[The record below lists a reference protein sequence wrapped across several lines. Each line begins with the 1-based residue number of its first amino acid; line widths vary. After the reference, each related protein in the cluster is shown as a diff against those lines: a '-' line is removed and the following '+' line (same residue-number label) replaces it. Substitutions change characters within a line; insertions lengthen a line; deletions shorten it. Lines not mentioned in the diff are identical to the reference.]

1 MRTLLYFRIKD
12 LAMARLAQTALRGIA
27 GSSNLIGGPW
37 FSQNGDQ
44 PVEELPTVD
53 KAHTSYRE
61 ELAVSGILIGS
72 VIGAVTVY
80 RFGASADSA
89 NNFMAYLGAS
99 TFGAMIFWWI
109 GGLLGGQIPRLSLSR
124 KQTDVAPKEILMVTS
139 CDSASKEVTKRIVHE
154 LGGVSIDEHK
164 DLMPNFRWV

>member
-1 MRTLLYFRIKD
+1 
-12 LAMARLAQTALRGIA
+12 MARLARTALRGIA

-99 TFGAMIFWWI
+99 TFGAMIFWWLGI
-109 GGLLGGQIPRLSLSR
+109 GTSWAAPVHQGLADASHPSPKVGGR
-124 KQTDVAPKEILMVTS
+124 T
-139 CDSASKEVTKRIVHE
+139 
-154 LGGVSIDEHK
+154 
-164 DLMPNFRWV
+164 

>member
-1 MRTLLYFRIKD
+1 
-12 LAMARLAQTALRGIA
+12 MARQAKASLQDISGT
-27 GSSNLIGGPW
+27 SNLIGGPW

-44 PVEELPTVD
+44 PVEGLPTVD

-61 ELAVSGILIGS
+61 ELAVSGILVGS

-80 RFGASADSA
+80 RFGASADSV
-89 NNFMAYLGAS
+89 NSFMSYLGAS
-99 TFGAMIFWWI
+99 TFGAMIFWWL
-109 GGLLGGQIPRLSLSR
+109 GGLLGGRIARLSLSR
-124 KQTDVAPKEILMVTS
+124 KQTDVPPNEILMITS
-139 CDSASKEVTKRIVHE
+139 CDSASKEVTKRIIHD